1 MKAAAGSACAVDQ
14 GRLGVVVLR
23 GEAAG
28 ATMIAGM
35 MSIGTAVVAAVA
47 ESVGLMMVIVLETII
62 ETEGVRG
69 MIDVAVVEIAVNA
82 TTGVVVLSRDL
93 LVRTITVASVT
104 GATNR
109 VSESVALTQPRL
121 GDVPSLKSASVSR

>member
-1 MKAAAGSACAVDQ
+1 
-14 GRLGVVVLR
+14 
-23 GEAAG
+23 
-28 ATMIAGM
+28 MIAGM

-93 LVRTITVASVT
+93 LVRTINVASVT

-109 VSESVALTQPRL
+109 VSGSVALTQPRL